1 MTPTKI
7 ISALTLAL
15 LMTAGVA
22 SAETIP
28 ADSQAAAATTMN
40 TTQTTI
46 TRVNAI
52 INDNAFDPHNLVVSP
67 GTTVTW
73 TNHGMTIHSIVAER
87 GSFSSGPIPA
97 GGTYS
102 QVFNDPGTYVYYDPA
117 FGSMGGKGMFGIVVV
132 LPAGTSASTGTPGVP
147 NTGTGGTPSC
157 TNCTPGVPNTGNGGN
172 AAANALMLALS
183 GLVVMGGALVLRKRL
198 S

>member
-1 MTPTKI
+1 MTPTKLI
-7 ISALTLAL
+7 GALTLAL

-28 ADSQAAAATTMN
+28 ANSQAAAATTMN
-40 TTQTTI
+40 TTHTTI
-46 TRVNAI
+46 TRVNANI
-52 INDNAFDPHNLVVSP
+52 TDNAFDPHNLVVTP

-73 TNHGMTIHSIVAER
+73 TNRGTVIHSIVADR

-102 QVFNDPGTYVYYDPA
+102 QVFADPGTYVYYDPA

-132 LPAGTSASTGTPGVP
+132 LPNGSVLPGTTTGTGSTGTTTGTPGL
-147 NTGTGGTPSC
+147 
-157 TNCTPGVPNTGNGGN
+157 PNTGNGGN
-172 AAANALMLALS
+172 AGANALVLALS
-183 GLVVMGGALVLRKRL
+183 GAVLLGGALVLRKRL